1 MASKVKDP
9 VELTVED
16 KLKNLYQLQTMLS
29 EIDKIK
35 TLRGEL
41 PLEVQDLEDEIE
53 GLTTRIEKIQNEI
66 VDMKREIVD
75 RRGNI
80 DAANSTI
87 NKYARIRQQN
97 KPNKVVPTEKFKTMN
112 YMLVDIHSDS
122 AFVEMMNK
130 VVRQA
135 EDDAVLD
142 LVAQKKQPA
151 EVKSI
156 VITQPQYFV
165 KTTKRNSVTR
175 TLSLKK
181 SDQLKIILE
190 KSAKKLNLG
199 AKAFV
204 MSDVLAL
211 STEDYNKYVKLQQ
224 WMNDYF
230 QSDNIEMVHSLS
242 SDMNDVY
249 DLTGTSTFCIAAV
262 QRSKGKFMNFQK
274 IQDILLSGICPYYLI
289 PSLLEFGLPQYSTE
303 MYLMIVDME
312 KGKSLVSAHDS
323 QESAMSD
330 AYVNAF
336 MYKQLYKFVKGK

>member
-1 MASKVKDP
+1 
-9 VELTVED
+9 
-16 KLKNLYQLQTMLS
+16 
-29 EIDKIK
+29 
-35 TLRGEL
+35 
-41 PLEVQDLEDEIE
+41 
-53 GLTTRIEKIQNEI
+53 
-66 VDMKREIVD
+66 
-75 RRGNI
+75 
-80 DAANSTI
+80 
-87 NKYARIRQQN
+87 
-97 KPNKVVPTEKFKTMN
+97 
-112 YMLVDIHSDS
+112 
-122 AFVEMMNK
+122 
-130 VVRQA
+130 
-135 EDDAVLD
+135 
-142 LVAQKKQPA
+142 
-151 EVKSI
+151 
-156 VITQPQYFV
+156 
-165 KTTKRNSVTR
+165 
-175 TLSLKK
+175 
-181 SDQLKIILE
+181 
-190 KSAKKLNLG
+190 
-199 AKAFV
+199 
-204 MSDVLAL
+204 MSDVLAW